1 MNVKDRERMDEFA
14 DKLNHLDNKVQNIY
28 DALLDDE
35 RTSRIGLIS
44 EVEQMRKDLQV
55 VMSAY
60 KIGKWVVIAIAT
72 MFLGLLGHS
81 IRVIWLNK

>member
-1 MNVKDRERMDEFA
+1 MNAKDRERMDEFA

-60 KIGKWVVIAIAT
+60 RIGKWVVIAIAT

>member
-72 MFLGLLGHS
+72 MFLGLLGNTF
-81 IRVIWLNK
+81 RE